1 MKLIIYDKDSCE
13 SSGRRVGVRSIS
25 ITRVPG
31 SFMFSQTAQR
41 DLKIKEGQGVFLAQD
56 SESKNDWYM
65 TISDDDNGFTVRK
78 RKNGGFAKE
87 CAPTLYFCNRLIANK
102 LLDTVKAAK
111 AATLLISTKPTIIDG
126 REWYKII
133 VSKPLRTR

>member
-13 SSGRRVGVRSIS
+13 SSNRRVGVRSIS
-25 ITRVPG
+25 ITRIPG
-31 SFMFSQTAQR
+31 SFCFSQTAQR
-41 DLKIKEGQGVFLAQD
+41 EMHIKDGHGIFLAQD
-56 SESKNDWYM
+56 DENKNDWYM
-65 TISDDDNGFTVRK
+65 SLSDDGNGFTVRK

-87 CAPTLYFCNRLIANK
+87 CAPTLYFCNRFIANK
-102 LLDTVKAAK
+102 LLDTVKAIK

-133 VSKPLRTR
+133 ISKPLRLK